1 MLPGSF
7 LRLLSRPATY
17 SWLTFVRALRSSG
30 HPVRPARSALAVN
43 NILSNEPT
51 KHKVAEPDMEID
63 WNIEM
68 KAIREDESRS
78 VLTSPQTGDLADVAT
93 SAASFLRP
101 THNLAAYVNQSETLQ
116 KLIQLGVDLHRIER
130 RKGLAEF
137 ILRLDFDRDM
147 REHLQFLTDVGLDG
161 SALGPFVTKNPLIF
175 KEDLGNLETRIN
187 YLQSKQ
193 FKSIDITRIVEK
205 NPFWLMFRT
214 QRIDA
219 RLGYFQKQFD
229 LVGNEIRQLAVR
241 QPRLITYNMEAIR
254 MASFSIKE
262 EMGFSGGDTKTM
274 LLAAPKIWMMS
285 ELLGYVKLFNDFTVF
300 YFTFRP

>member
-1 MLPGSF
+1 MLFGSF
-7 LRLLSRPATY
+7 RRLLPRPATY
-17 SWLTFVRALRSSG
+17 SRLTSVRTLRSSG
-30 HPVRPARSALAVN
+30 HPSRPDRTATNPFTNSLEVP
-43 NILSNEPT
+43 IIQPT
-51 KHKVAEPDMEID
+51 TNAAKSDLQID

-68 KAIREDESRS
+68 KAIRDDESRS
-78 VLTSPQTGDLADVAT
+78 VLAPPLRTADVAS
-93 SAASFLRP
+93 SAAPFLRP

-147 REHLQFLTDVGLDG
+147 RAHLQFLTDVGLD
-161 SALGPFVTKNPLIF
+161 ANAIGPFVTKNPLIF

-187 YLQSKQ
+187 YLQSKR
-193 FKSIDITRIVEK
+193 FKCIDITRIVEK
-205 NPFWLMFRT
+205 NPFWLMLRT

-219 RLGYFQKQFD
+219 RLGYFQKHFV
-229 LVGNEIRQLAVR
+229 LAGKEIRQLAVR

-254 MASFSIKE
+254 QASFSIKE
-262 EMGFSGGDTKTM
+262 EMGFSGDFTKTM

-285 ELLGYVKLFNDFTVF
+285 KFLENLKCG
-300 YFTFRP
+300 

>member
-7 LRLLSRPATY
+7 RRLLPRPFTY
-17 SWLTFVRALRSSG
+17 SRLSGVRTLRSSG
-30 HPVRPARSALAVN
+30 YPVRPARSALAVN
-43 NILSNEPT
+43 NPFTNAPEVSITEP
-51 KHKVAEPDMEID
+51 KVMHRSAESDMEID

-68 KAIREDESRS
+68 KAIRDDESRS
-78 VLTSPQTGDLADVAT
+78 VLTKQPIDTINIAS
-93 SAASFLRP
+93 SAAPFLRP

-116 KLIQLGVDLHRIER
+116 KLIQLGVDLHNIER

-147 REHLQFLTDVGLDG
+147 REHLQLLTDVGLEAN
-161 SALGPFVTKNPLIF
+161 ALGPFVTKNPLIF

-187 YLQSKQ
+187 YLQSKR
-193 FKSIDITRIVEK
+193 FKSVDITRIVQK

-219 RLGYFQKQFD
+219 RLGYFQKQFQ

-262 EMGFSGGDTKTM
+262 EMGFSGDYTKTM
-274 LLAAPKIWMMS
+274 LLAVPKIWMMS
-285 ELLGYVKLFNDFTVF
+285 EFLVF
-300 YFTFRP
+300 RGAV